1 MRELILRDDDCFEI
15 TQSTRRFLEL
25 TKKIPVMLA
34 VIPGKVKFN
43 LVSLVKNPG
52 SEIPGVPASEISAKV
67 SPACNRLIYF
77 FKTLCSLCI

>member
-25 TKKIPVMLA
+25 TKRIQVMLA

-43 LVSLVKNPG
+43 LVSLIKKYPNLVIQVLSN
-52 SEIPGVPASEISAKV
+52 S
-67 SPACNRLIYF
+67 Y
-77 FKTLCSLCI
+77 

>member
-43 LVSLVKNPG
+43 LV
-52 SEIPGVPASEISAKV
+52 
-67 SPACNRLIYF
+67 
-77 FKTLCSLCI
+77 